1 MPTDAPTQATA
12 TPRSSGRVLGL
23 VGAILVAAGAVAVV
37 AARARPAPEPPQLGS
52 LPDFR
57 LVERS
62 GRPLSLADL
71 RGRPWVADFIFT
83 QCGGACPAMTA
94 RMARL
99 RRDVS
104 PDVQFVSFTVD
115 PAHDTPEVLAR
126 YAATFRAD
134 EGWLFVTGPAKDLY
148 ALSVAGF
155 KLAAMEVPPAD
166 QPPTDDRGRW
176 MQAAGGDGPFLHSSK
191 FVLVDG
197 AGVIRGYYDSTEEA
211 AMRTLAADAAALP
224 AAP

>member
-1 MPTDAPTQATA
+1 MPTAAPTQATA

-37 AARARPAPEPPQLGS
+37 AARARPGPEPPRLGS
-52 LPDFR
+52 VPAFR

-126 YAATFRAD
+126 YAANFRAD

-155 KLAAMEVPPAD
+155 KLAAMEVPP
-166 QPPTDDRGRW
+166 GE
-176 MQAAGGDGPFLHSSK
+176 QAAGGDGPFLHSSK
-191 FVLVDG
+191 LVLVDG
-197 AGVIRGYYDSTEEA
+197 AGVIRGYYDSTDEA
-211 AMRTLAADAAALP
+211 AMRTLATDTAALR
-224 AAP
+224 ARR

>member
-1 MPTDAPTQATA
+1 MPTAAPTEATA
-12 TPRSSGRVLGL
+12 TPRSSGWVLGL
-23 VGAILVAAGAVAVV
+23 VGAILVAAGAIAVV
-37 AARARPAPEPPQLGS
+37 GARARRAPEPPRLGS
-52 LPDFR
+52 LPEFR

-83 QCGGACPAMTA
+83 QCAGACPAMTA

-99 RRDVS
+99 RRDVP

-126 YAATFRAD
+126 YAASFRAD
-134 EGWLFVTGPAKDLY
+134 EGWRFVTGPAKDLY

-155 KLAAMEVPPAD
+155 KLAAMEVP
-166 QPPTDDRGRW
+166 RGE
-176 MQAAGGDGPFLHSSK
+176 QAAGGDGPFLHSSK

-211 AMRTLAADAAALP
+211 AMRTLVADAAALP
-224 AAP
+224 AGP

>member
-1 MPTDAPTQATA
+1 MPTAAPTQATA

-37 AARARPAPEPPQLGS
+37 AARARPAREPPQLGS

-83 QCGGACPAMTA
+83 QCAGACPAMTA

-104 PDVQFVSFTVD
+104 ADVQFVSFTVD

-134 EGWLFVTGPAKDLY
+134 EGWRFVTGPAKDLY

-155 KLAAMEVPPAD
+155 KLAAMEVPP
-166 QPPTDDRGRW
+166 GE
-176 MQAAGGDGPFLHSSK
+176 QAAGGDGPFLHSSK

-197 AGVIRGYYDSTEEA
+197 AGVIRGYYDSTDEA
-211 AMRTLAADAAALP
+211 AMRTLAADTAALR
-224 AAP
+224 ARR

>member
-1 MPTDAPTQATA
+1 MPTAAPTQA

-37 AARARPAPEPPQLGS
+37 AARARPAPEPPRLGS

-104 PDVQFVSFTVD
+104 PEVQFVSFTVD

-134 EGWLFVTGPAKDLY
+134 EGWRFVTGPAKDLY

-155 KLAAMEVPPAD
+155 KLAAMEVPP
-166 QPPTDDRGRW
+166 GE
-176 MQAAGGDGPFLHSSK
+176 QAAGGDGPFLHSSK

-197 AGVIRGYYDSTEEA
+197 AGVIRGYYDSTDEA
-211 AMRTLAADAAALP
+211 AMRTLAEDTAALR
-224 AAP
+224 ARR

>member
-1 MPTDAPTQATA
+1 MPTAAPTQATA

-37 AARARPAPEPPQLGS
+37 GARARRAPEPPRLGS
-52 LPDFR
+52 LPEFR

-71 RGRPWVADFIFT
+71 KGRPWVADFIFT
-83 QCGGACPAMTA
+83 QCAGACPAMTA

-104 PDVQFVSFTVD
+104 ADVQFVSFTVD
-115 PAHDTPEVLAR
+115 PAHDTPEVLAG

-134 EGWLFVTGPAKDLY
+134 EGWRFVTGPAKDLY

-155 KLAAMEVPPAD
+155 KLAAMEVPP
-166 QPPTDDRGRW
+166 GE
-176 MQAAGGDGPFLHSSK
+176 QAAGGDGPFLHSSK

-197 AGVIRGYYDSTEEA
+197 AGVIRGYYDSTDEA
-211 AMRTLAADAAALP
+211 AMRTLAADTAALR
-224 AAP
+224 ARR

>member
-1 MPTDAPTQATA
+1 MPTAAPTQATA
-12 TPRSSGRVLGL
+12 APRSSGRVLGL
-23 VGAILVAAGAVAVV
+23 VGAILVAAGAIAVV
-37 AARARPAPEPPQLGS
+37 GARARRAPEPPRLGS
-52 LPDFR
+52 LPEFR

-83 QCGGACPAMTA
+83 RCAGACPAMTA

-99 RRDVS
+99 RRDVP

-126 YAATFRAD
+126 YAASFHAD
-134 EGWLFVTGPAKDLY
+134 EGWRFVTGPAKDLY

-155 KLAAMEVPPAD
+155 KLAAMEVPPGD
-166 QPPTDDRGRW
+166 P
-176 MQAAGGDGPFLHSSK
+176 AGGDGPFLHSSK

-211 AMRTLAADAAALP
+211 AMRALAADAAALP
-224 AAP
+224 AGP